1 MPKSKTTPSPSA
13 RSTAPT
19 PKKAK
24 PTRATSA
31 VVKESTNHVTWGRD
45 EVREFED
52 KPGSTPEGMGQGGG
66 APPFSRPNSNES
78 PKSKAGATTK
88 TGGKGKGATPL
99 GYYAIAYSPHADF
112 AGPCLV
118 TTWAEAAEL
127 TQGQRTAIHKK
138 CPYTPVGQEAAEA
151 WLDFG

>member
-1 MPKSKTTPSPSA
+1 MFRNVFFFPECFPCKKQ
-13 RSTAPT
+13 APAT
-19 PKKAK
+19 NQ
-24 PTRATSA
+24 PT
-31 VVKESTNHVTWGRD
+31 
-45 EVREFED
+45 
-52 KPGSTPEGMGQGGG
+52 
-66 APPFSRPNSNES
+66 FSRPNSNES